1 MRRTSKVIPPALALL
16 CWTALAASA
25 QELPRIADIRV
36 GAHASFDR
44 VVFELTEEGPATYGF
59 DGSTF
64 VLELGARP
72 LLERQLLTTG
82 LKRMGPLQ
90 IDATELGTRV
100 RAKSAS
106 ERVRGFRLEDPP
118 RIVIDFGDPGPEPFE
133 LGPGLVP
140 IVELAPSGAGAAP
153 SPPEPEPEPKP
164 EPTVAEAPPAPAP
177 PAEAIAEEAPPVGEP
192 IASGEAAPPE
202 SPEEPRPEAETQPAA
217 EPRPAA
223 EPAPPPT
230 EPESASPPPAP
241 QPVPLP
247 EPTLRADAEP
257 STPSDP
263 AARFF
268 RRLADGSRIE
278 VALWFAVP
286 FLAAAFLIWV
296 IGRVRERRLLARAA
310 AQGGDVR
317 AAESITPRE
326 ILEATERIDVLE
338 KRIDEEVRGR
348 MQLEERASRIQED
361 LKVVQDRILRLAGRG
376 ARPK

>member
-36 GAHASFDR
+36 GAHASYDR

-100 RAKSAS
+100 RAQSGTG
-106 ERVRGFRLEDPP
+106 RVRGFRLEDPP

-133 LGPGLVP
+133 LDPGLVP
-140 IVELAPSGAGAAP
+140 IVELAPKGAGAAP
-153 SPPEPEPEPKP
+153 SPPEPEPEP
-164 EPTVAEAPPAPAP
+164 EPAVAEAPPTPAP
-177 PAEAIAEEAPPVGEP
+177 PAEAIAEEAPPAGEP
-192 IASGEAAPPE
+192 VASGETAPAE
-202 SPEEPRPEAETQPAA
+202 SPEESRPGAESHPGAEAHPA
-217 EPRPAA
+217 
-223 EPAPPPT
+223 APPPA
-230 EPESASPPPAP
+230 EPESAPPPP
-241 QPVPLP
+241 RVPEPVPLP
-247 EPTLRADAEP
+247 EPTLQAGAEP

-310 AQGGDVR
+310 ARGGDVR

-348 MQLEERASRIQED
+348 MLLEERASRIQED
-361 LKVVQDRILRLAGRG
+361 LKVVQDRILRLAQRG

>member
-36 GAHASFDR
+36 GAHPSYDR

-82 LKRMGPLQ
+82 LKRMG
-90 IDATELGTRV
+90 
-100 RAKSAS
+100 
-106 ERVRGFRLEDPP
+106 